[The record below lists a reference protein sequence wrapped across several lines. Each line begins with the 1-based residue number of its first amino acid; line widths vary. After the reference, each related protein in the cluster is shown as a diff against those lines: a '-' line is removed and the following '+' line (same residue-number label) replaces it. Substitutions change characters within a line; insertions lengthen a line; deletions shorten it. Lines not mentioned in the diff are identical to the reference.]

1 MSPIRLPN
9 GRLAGLEYKM
19 TAEYKLAIISTMF
32 DKHGITFSKTVAA
45 KLVGGRGKLGRLIEQ
60 GKIRVEKKTSKQNG
74 KWYCYAGD
82 VILHMKI

>member
-9 GRLAGLEYKM
+9 SRLADLEYRM
-19 TAEYKLAIISTMF
+19 TAEYKLAIIPIMF

-60 GKIRVEKKTSKQNG
+60 GKIRVEKKVSKPNG

-82 VILHMKI
+82 VIRHMEL